1 MNPEKKQ
8 VLENTG
14 WKIGSVEEF
23 LDDVESPEHRVLQK
37 LIDLSVEFEE
47 NHEDEDCLYDTLE
60 SLQDLVEEAKS
71 DDWLRVL
78 TALKKALFSDDW
90 NAASMLCVRLL
101 AVIWKKQ
108 WAQECDS
115 WNALGAYQDGFNP
128 LIRATNIQ
136 PHVERPDVI
145 KLSEETPSQP

>member
-60 SLQDLVEEAKS
+60 SLQDLVEDAKRILS
-71 DDWLRVL
+71 
-78 TALKKALFSDDW
+78 
-90 NAASMLCVRLL
+90 
-101 AVIWKKQ
+101 
-108 WAQECDS
+108 
-115 WNALGAYQDGFNP
+115 G
-128 LIRATNIQ
+128 TNSGTSK
-136 PHVERPDVI
+136 E
-145 KLSEETPSQP
+145 S